1 MAPEWQLC
9 NHNWPKYDNC
19 ENIIGAC
26 MTIVIKIGASIT
38 IVKS

>member
-9 NHNWPKYDNC
+9 NHDWPKYDNC
-19 ENIIGAC
+19 ENIIGAS
-26 MTIVIKIGASIT
+26 VT